1 MKRAAL
7 VGAGT
12 LAGVAA
18 ILTLNPEA
26 QTATSAAAAATTSS
40 GTTAGTGTSSSSST
54 SASGSTSSG
63 STSSGSTSSGST
75 SSGTSSSGSTS
86 SGTTTTGTD
95 GTYTGD
101 AVDVGHGYGTIQLQ
115 VTVSGGKVTD
125 ITAVAVPQN
134 DPRSSQISS
143 YAVPQLVSQAIAAQS
158 SSISG
163 ISGATFTSNGFAQSL
178 ASALTQAGLS

>member
-26 QTATSAAAAATTSS
+26 RTTSASTPTSS
-40 GTTAGTGTSSSSST
+40 GTTAGSSTDSSTSSGSSSSGST
-54 SASGSTSSG
+54 SDGTTSSG
-63 STSSGSTSSGST
+63 STSGSTGSTSG
-75 SSGTSSSGSTS
+75 SSGSS
-86 SGTTTTGTD
+86 GSGTATD
-95 GTYTGD
+95 GTFTGD
-101 AVDVGHGYGTIQLQ
+101 AVDIGHNYGTIQLQ

-125 ITAVAVPQN
+125 ISAVAVPEN
-134 DPRSSQISS
+134 DPRSAQISS
-143 YAVPQLVSQAIAAQS
+143 YAVPQLVSQAIDAQS

-178 ASALTQAGLS
+178 ASALAQAGLG

>member
-26 QTATSAAAAATTSS
+26 QTATSAAATPATSS
-40 GTTAGTGTSSSSST
+40 STGTSDSSSSST
-54 SASGSTSSG
+54 SSGSTSGSTSSG
-63 STSSGSTSSGST
+63 STSSGSSST
-75 SSGTSSSGSTS
+75 STGS
-86 SGTTTTGTD
+86 GTD

-101 AVDVGHGYGTIQLQ
+101 AVDIGHNYGTIQLQ
-115 VTVSGGKVTD
+115 VTVSGGQVTG
-125 ITAVAVPQN
+125 ITALAVPQN

-143 YAVPQLVSQAIAAQS
+143 YAVPQLVSQAIEAQS

>member
-18 ILTLNPEA
+18 ILTLNPEGT
-26 QTATSAAAAATTSS
+26 TATSAAATPATSSSTGTSS
-40 GTTAGTGTSSSSST
+40 GTSSGSSSSST
-54 SASGSTSSG
+54 SSGSTSGSTSSG
-63 STSSGSTSSGST
+63 STSSGSSS
-75 SSGTSSSGSTS
+75 
-86 SGTTTTGTD
+86 TTTTSGTD

-101 AVDVGHGYGTIQLQ
+101 AVDIGRNYGTIQLQ

-125 ITAVAVPQN
+125 VTALAVPQN

-143 YAVPQLVSQAIAAQS
+143 YAVPQLVSQAIEAQS

>member
-18 ILTLNPEA
+18 ILTLNPEG
-26 QTATSAAAAATTSS
+26 TTTTSAAATPATSS
-40 GTTAGTGTSSSSST
+40 STGTSDSSSSST
-54 SASGSTSSG
+54 SSGSSSGATSGSSG
-63 STSSGSTSSGST
+63 STSSGSTSSGS
-75 SSGTSSSGSTS
+75 SSSTGS
-86 SGTTTTGTD
+86 GTD
-95 GTYTGD
+95 GTYTND
-101 AVDVGHGYGTIQLQ
+101 AVDVGHDYGTIQVQ

-125 ITAVAVPQN
+125 ITALAVPQN
-134 DPRSSQISS
+134 DPRSAQISS
-143 YAVPQLVSQAIAAQS
+143 YAVPQLVSQAIEAQS

-163 ISGATFTSNGFAQSL
+163 LSGATFTSNGFAQSL

>member
-18 ILTLNPEA
+18 ILTLNPEGT
-26 QTATSAAAAATTSS
+26 TATSAAATPATSS
-40 GTTAGTGTSSSSST
+40 STGTSDSSSSST
-54 SASGSTSSG
+54 SSGSSSGATSGSSG
-63 STSSGSTSSGST
+63 STSSGS
-75 SSGTSSSGSTS
+75 SSSTGS
-86 SGTTTTGTD
+86 GTD

-101 AVDVGHGYGTIQLQ
+101 AVDVGHGYGTIQVQ

-125 ITAVAVPQN
+125 ITALAVPQN
-134 DPRSSQISS
+134 DPRSAQISS
-143 YAVPQLVSQAIAAQS
+143 YAVPQLVSQAIEAQS

-163 ISGATFTSNGFAQSL
+163 LSGATFTSNGFAQSL

>member
-26 QTATSAAAAATTSS
+26 QTASSAAAAPATSSTTGSSTGSSSSSSSAGTSS
-40 GTTAGTGTSSSSST
+40 GT
-54 SASGSTSSG
+54 
-63 STSSGSTSSGST
+63 
-75 SSGTSSSGSTS
+75 SGTSSSG
-86 SGTTTTGTD
+86 TTTTTSGTD

-101 AVDVGHGYGTIQLQ
+101 AVDIGHNYGTIQLQ
-115 VTVSGGKVTD
+115 VTVSGGKITD
-125 ITAVAVPQN
+125 ISAVAVPEN
-134 DPRSSQISS
+134 DPRSAQISS
-143 YAVPQLVSQAIAAQS
+143 YSVPQLVSQAIEAQS

-163 ISGATFTSNGFAQSL
+163 ISGATFTSNGFAQAL
-178 ASALTQAGLS
+178 ASALAQAGMS

>member
-18 ILTLNPEA
+18 ILTLNPEGT
-26 QTATSAAAAATTSS
+26 TATSAAATPATSSSTGTSS
-40 GTTAGTGTSSSSST
+40 GTSSGSSSSST
-54 SASGSTSSG
+54 SSGSTSGSTSSG
-63 STSSGSTSSGST
+63 STSSGSS
-75 SSGTSSSGSTS
+75 
-86 SGTTTTGTD
+86 TTTTSGTD

-101 AVDVGHGYGTIQLQ
+101 AVDIGHNYGTIQLQ

-125 ITAVAVPQN
+125 VTALAVPQN

-143 YAVPQLVSQAIAAQS
+143 YAVPQLVSQAIEAQS

>member
-18 ILTLNPEA
+18 ILTLHPEGS
-26 QTATSAAAAATTSS
+26 TATSAAAPSTATS
-40 GTTAGTGTSSSSST
+40 TTDGTSSSGTSSSGT
-54 SASGSTSSG
+54 SSSGSTSSG
-63 STSSGSTSSGST
+63 STSSGSTSSGS
-75 SSGTSSSGSTS
+75 SSSGA
-86 SGTTTTGTD
+86 TD

-143 YAVPQLVSQAIAAQS
+143 YAVPQLVSQAIEAQS

-163 ISGATFTSNGFAQSL
+163 LSGATFTSNGFAQSL

>member
-18 ILTLNPEA
+18 ILALNPEA
-26 QTATSAAAAATTSS
+26 RTTASAATSPTTSS
-40 GTTAGTGTSSSSST
+40 SGTDAGSSNSSSS
-54 SASGSTSSG
+54 
-63 STSSGSTSSGST
+63 
-75 SSGTSSSGSTS
+75 SSSGSTS
-86 SGTTTTGTD
+86 GGASSSGSSSPGTSTSGSTSTGTSTAAGTD

-101 AVDVGHGYGTIQLQ
+101 TVDVGHGYGTIQLQ

-125 ITAVAVPQN
+125 ITALAVPQN

-178 ASALTQAGLS
+178 TSALTQAGLS

>member
-18 ILTLNPEA
+18 ILTLNPEGT
-26 QTATSAAAAATTSS
+26 TATSAAATPATSSSTGTSS
-40 GTTAGTGTSSSSST
+40 GTSSGSSSS
-54 SASGSTSSG
+54 STSSG
-63 STSSGSTSSGST
+63 STSGATSSGSM
-75 SSGTSSSGSTS
+75 SSGSS
-86 SGTTTTGTD
+86 TTTTSGTD

-101 AVDVGHGYGTIQLQ
+101 AVDIGHNYGTIQLQ
-115 VTVSGGKVTD
+115 VTVSDGKVTD
-125 ITAVAVPQN
+125 VTALAVPQN

-143 YAVPQLVSQAIAAQS
+143 YAVPQLVSQAIEAQS

>member
-18 ILTLNPEA
+18 ILTLNPEGT
-26 QTATSAAAAATTSS
+26 TATSAAATPATSSSTGTSS
-40 GTTAGTGTSSSSST
+40 GTSSGSSSSST
-54 SASGSTSSG
+54 SSGSTSGATSSG
-63 STSSGSTSSGST
+63 STSSGSS
-75 SSGTSSSGSTS
+75 
-86 SGTTTTGTD
+86 TTTTSGTD

-101 AVDVGHGYGTIQLQ
+101 AVDIGHNYGTIQLQ

-125 ITAVAVPQN
+125 VTALAVPQN

-143 YAVPQLVSQAIAAQS
+143 YAVPQLVSQAIEAQS

>member
-26 QTATSAAAAATTSS
+26 QTASSAAAAPATSSTTGSSTGSSSSSSSAGTSS
-40 GTTAGTGTSSSSST
+40 GT
-54 SASGSTSSG
+54 
-63 STSSGSTSSGST
+63 
-75 SSGTSSSGSTS
+75 SGTSSSG
-86 SGTTTTGTD
+86 TTTTTSGTD

-101 AVDVGHGYGTIQLQ
+101 AVDIGHNYGTIQLQ

-125 ITAVAVPQN
+125 ISAVAVPEN
-134 DPRSSQISS
+134 DPRSAQISS
-143 YAVPQLVSQAIAAQS
+143 YAVPQLVSQAIDAQS

-178 ASALTQAGLS
+178 ASALAQAGLG

>member
-18 ILTLNPEA
+18 ILTLNPEGT
-26 QTATSAAAAATTSS
+26 TATSAAATPATSS
-40 GTTAGTGTSSSSST
+40 STGTSDSSSSST
-54 SASGSTSSG
+54 SSGSSSGATSGSSG
-63 STSSGSTSSGST
+63 STSSGSTSSGS
-75 SSGTSSSGSTS
+75 SSSTGS
-86 SGTTTTGTD
+86 GTD

-101 AVDVGHGYGTIQLQ
+101 AVDVGHGYGTIQVQ

-125 ITAVAVPQN
+125 ITALAVPQN
-134 DPRSSQISS
+134 DPRSAQISS
-143 YAVPQLVSQAIAAQS
+143 YAVPQLVSQAIEAQS

-163 ISGATFTSNGFAQSL
+163 LSGATFTSNGFGQSL

>member
-18 ILTLNPEA
+18 ILTLNPEGT
-26 QTATSAAAAATTSS
+26 TATSAAATPATSS
-40 GTTAGTGTSSSSST
+40 STGTSDSSSSST
-54 SASGSTSSG
+54 SSGSSSGATSGSSG
-63 STSSGSTSSGST
+63 STSSGSTSSGS
-75 SSGTSSSGSTS
+75 SSSTGS
-86 SGTTTTGTD
+86 GTD

-101 AVDVGHGYGTIQLQ
+101 AVDVGHGYGTIQVQ

-125 ITAVAVPQN
+125 ITALAVPQN
-134 DPRSSQISS
+134 DPRSAQISS
-143 YAVPQLVSQAIAAQS
+143 YAVPQLVSQAIEAQS

-163 ISGATFTSNGFAQSL
+163 LSGATFTSNGFAQSL